1 MLTLKLIAQIKK
13 IPNDFIGL
21 SDDGH
26 WLVLEY
32 GDEWHLIDA
41 FTGQETGSVSAFS
54 GFISPDGRSF
64 ALLKNGTLKLTR
76 LDGTQIEK
84 TYPHPTG
91 KYPGGMV
98 CFTADNQRLWATL
111 WDEQGAGK
119 LALLDAT
126 TLEEIDS
133 VPMPVAE
140 GDDETTWVE
149 PEMSVHIPTDT
160 LALQHV
166 YSAFWYL
173 LGVFFFKHHEKQ
185 IKLLPVYIAPD
196 SDLSF
201 MRETAFS
208 ASGQLFAG
216 IVGGRE
222 VWVWQMKHMDSDVL
236 WNVLDDDEQDALYG
250 ERKRVA
256 ELTFIGEQLI
266 VLLEDKSNCDLRVVD
281 IENDRVLSRHPLPP
295 DFTLVDYS
303 LRGQT
308 LVGTQGDDVVIYRLN
323 LNES

>member
-1 MLTLKLIAQIKK
+1 MLTLKLISQIKGQ
-13 IPNDFIGL
+13 PDAMGL

-26 WLVLEY
+26 WLVLTY
-32 GDEWHLIDA
+32 GDEWNLIDA
-41 FTGQETGSVSAFS
+41 FTGQETGSVPAFS

-84 TYPHPTG
+84 IYPHPTG
-91 KYPGGMV
+91 KYPGSMV
-98 CFTADNQRLWATL
+98 CFTADSQRLWATL
-111 WDEQGAGK
+111 WDGQGAGK
-119 LALLDAT
+119 LALLDTA

-133 VPMPVAE
+133 VPIPVTE
-140 GDDETTWVE
+140 GDDEATWVE
-149 PEMSVHIPTDT
+149 PGMRLHIPTDT
-160 LALQHV
+160 LAIQHV
-166 YSAFWYL
+166 GSDYWYL

-222 VWVWQMKHMDSDVL
+222 VWVWQMKNMDSDVL
-236 WNVLDDDEQDALYG
+236 WNVLDDDEQDALW

-256 ELTFIGEQLI
+256 GLTFIGEQLI
-266 VLLEDKSNCDLRVVD
+266 ALLEDKSSRDLRVVD
-281 IENDRVLSRHPLPP
+281 IENDRMLSRHPLPP

-308 LVGTQGDDVVIYRLN
+308 LVGTQGMMWSFIG
-323 LNES
+323 

>member
-1 MLTLKLIAQIKK
+1 MLTLELIAQINGR
-13 IPNDFIGL
+13 PDGIGL
-21 SDDGH
+21 SDDGQ

-32 GDEWHLIDA
+32 GDEWRLFDA
-41 FTGQETGSVSAFS
+41 FTGKETGRVPDFS

-64 ALLKNGTLKLTR
+64 ALLKNGTLKVTR
-76 LDGTQIEK
+76 LDGSQIEK

-91 KYPGGMV
+91 NYPGSVV
-98 CFTADNQRLWATL
+98 CFTSDSQWLWATL
-111 WDEQGAGK
+111 RDEQGDGK
-119 LALLDAT
+119 LSLLDAV

-149 PEMSVHIPTDT
+149 PFLSLHIPTDT
-160 LALQHV
+160 LAVQHV
-166 YSAFWYL
+166 GSDFWYL

-185 IKLLPVYIAPD
+185 IKQLPGYIAPD

-222 VWVWQMKHMDSDVL
+222 VWVWQMKNMDRDVL
-236 WNVLDDDEQDALYG
+236 WNVLDDEEQDALYG

-266 VLLEDKSNCDLRVVD
+266 VLLEDKSSCDLRVVD

-295 DFTLVDYS
+295 DFTLMDYS
-303 LRGQT
+303 LCGQT
-308 LVGTQGDDVVIYRLN
+308 LVGMKGDDVVIYRLS
-323 LNES
+323 LKES